1 MSLASGYRG
10 WRSLSRIFMP
20 GKPEQLLRRS
30 TQLEGSQ
37 GSQACGQGRLWSG
50 VATHPFRWG
59 PQRLGKWLCEQCLTL
74 FLANSATP
82 YTSPLLT
89 PTDHIFCPPPPKK
102 QPRCHTPSTSGLSDT
117 THGSGPEGGR
127 GILSLGIRAGT
138 SAEHNHKHPSSLPL
152 SQP

>member
-1 MSLASGYRG
+1 
-10 WRSLSRIFMP
+10 MP

-82 YTSPLLT
+82 YTSPPLT
-89 PTDHIFCPPPPKK
+89 PTDHIFCPPPPKNNPDATHPVPLGSLT
-102 QPRCHTPSTSGLSDT
+102 QHTGQ
-117 THGSGPEGGR
+117 GRRGG
-127 GILSLGIRAGT
+127 GGF
-138 SAEHNHKHPSSLPL
+138 
-152 SQP
+152 